1 MSGVPQAAQDRLPK
15 FFYSCQAKGPLE
27 PRSDSSTTSSRHHGD
42 SGLLQMLTK
51 LNLRQ
56 EDMLNQMIFHLA
68 IDDFGIKGLAPDKIG
83 NWCHLSSTS
92 NISPKN
98 DRGDYSEV
106 K

>member
-1 MSGVPQAAQDRLPK
+1 
-15 FFYSCQAKGPLE
+15 
-27 PRSDSSTTSSRHHGD
+27 
-42 SGLLQMLTK
+42 
-51 LNLRQ
+51 
-56 EDMLNQMIFHLA
+56 MLNQMIFHLA

-98 DRGDYSEV
+98 DGGDYSEV